1 MAKPSLA
8 SLEQFVCGFEG
19 QPFWIG
25 IDVHK
30 QSYSFALHIFHAH
43 VFTRQF
49 DCPATRTDPILPPPT
64 EILLS
69 NTSTI
74 SKGQWFWE
82 EAGRNRLTS
91 CATEICPS

>member
-49 DCPATRTDPILPPPT
+49 DCPAHRTDPSLPLQHPPLPTT
-64 EILLS
+64 EIY
-69 NTSTI
+69 
-74 SKGQWFWE
+74 SKALMVPGICSYSCL
-82 EAGRNRLTS
+82 RS
-91 CATEICPS
+91 CA